1 MKRRILIQLAFI
13 LLVLQMNAQVAD
25 VLQRIRSAG
34 KNVES
39 FEATVTNVRQKK
51 SGKTETQAGQL
62 YFISPNEFAA
72 LFETGRYMIANEKQ
86 LKMDIGLFHGTF
98 KLKEGGTMRA
108 LSNIFLYGF
117 QGKCQELA
125 DENNYSV
132 KVMEGIDY
140 TVVLTNN
147 KRNLLGIDYQ
157 QIIFHF
163 KKDDLLIRE
172 FILIDTRG
180 TRNTYTI
187 SNMKCNVAVSK
198 DIFKT

>member
-1 MKRRILIQLAFI
+1 MKRKILVQLAFI
-13 LLVLQMNAQVAD
+13 LLAFQVNAQVAD
-25 VLQRIRSAG
+25 ILQSIRSAG
-34 KNVES
+34 KDLES
-39 FEATVTNVRQKK
+39 FEASVTNVRQKK

-72 LFETGRYMIANEKQ
+72 LFETGRYMIANEKK
-86 LKMDIGLFHGTF
+86 LKMDIGQFHGTF

-117 QGKCQELA
+117 QGKCQDLA

-132 KVMEGIDY
+132 EVEVGNDY
-140 TVVLTNN
+140 TVILTNN

-157 QIIFHF
+157 KIIFNF

-180 TRNTYTI
+180 TSNTFTI
-187 SNMKCNVAVSK
+187 SNMKCNIDISK
-198 DIFKT
+198 DIFET

>member
-1 MKRRILIQLAFI
+1 MKRKILIQLAFI
-13 LLVLQMNAQVAD
+13 LLAFQVNAQVAD
-25 VLQRIRSAG
+25 ILQSIRSAG
-34 KNVES
+34 KDLES
-39 FEATVTNVRQKK
+39 FEASVTNVRQKK

-72 LFETGRYMIANEKQ
+72 LFETGRYMIANEKK

-117 QGKCQELA
+117 QGKCQDLA

-132 KVMEGIDY
+132 EVEVGNDY
-140 TVVLTNN
+140 SVILTNN

-157 QIIFHF
+157 KIIFNF

-180 TRNTYTI
+180 TSNTFTI
-187 SNMKCNVAVSK
+187 SSMKCNVDISK
-198 DIFKT
+198 DIFET